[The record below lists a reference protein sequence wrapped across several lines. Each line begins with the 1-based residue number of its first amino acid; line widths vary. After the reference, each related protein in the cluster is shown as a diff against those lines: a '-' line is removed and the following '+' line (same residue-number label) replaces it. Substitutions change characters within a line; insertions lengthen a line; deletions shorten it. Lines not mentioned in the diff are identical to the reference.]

1 MPPRPSFPS
10 ITNLPSWV
18 AANLGMTE
26 KHSLCYKRD
35 MTSRPTLVHH
45 LFAHAQHQPD
55 VAALRYK
62 DNGTWHDI
70 TWENYKQRVL
80 IAGAG
85 LRSLGLVPGD
95 MIAILSTNRTE
106 WLVGDLAAL
115 AIGCPSVPIYPSSIG
130 IQVQYIL
137 EHSGCKAV
145 LAEDLSQLHKLLE
158 IRDQCPALEH
168 IIVLDGDGVT
178 GQDGIIAWS
187 ELVQRGRDAGAE
199 GQAAVETQVDAN
211 DPAGLATIVYTS
223 GTTGPPKGAMISHR
237 NMMAMAESLA
247 AALEAGEN
255 DSSLS
260 FLPLSHIA
268 ERLQGEIMA
277 VRVGYTVNMGEGLD
291 HVAANLVE
299 TEPTILVCVP
309 RLWEKY
315 YSRIT
320 SGLVDAPDLR
330 KKLFTWA
337 TDVGKAAAHQRALG
351 NKPNLSLQIQ
361 YEVADRL
368 VMSKVRKR
376 LGMARGRKF
385 ISGAAPLS
393 ADVGRFFAGLGII
406 IQEVYGQTECV
417 GVCTFN
423 PTDRPKFGT
432 VGVAVQGQEIK
443 IADDGEILLKGD
455 NVFMGY
461 FKQPEA
467 TAEALVDGWLHTG
480 DVGEFDEDGYLR
492 ITDRKKD
499 IIVTAGG
506 KNVSPQNI
514 ENRLKQFPGV
524 SQVVVVGDKRK
535 FLSALVTLDE
545 EGLQELYKRDDRKL
559 PPAAAR
565 PDDKDIRKLVQ
576 GYIDEVNTRLSSY
589 ETLKKFVVLPDDFTV
604 ESGELT
610 PSLKVKRR
618 VIQRTHETLI
628 DSFYSEKFG

>member
-1 MPPRPSFPS
+1 
-10 ITNLPSWV
+10 
-18 AANLGMTE
+18 MTQ
-26 KHSLCYKRD
+26 
-35 MTSRPTLVHH
+35 RPTLLHH
-45 LFAHAQHQPD
+45 LFAHAHAQHD

-62 DNGTWHDI
+62 AKGTWHDI
-70 TWENYKQRVL
+70 TWEGYKQRVL
-80 IAGAG
+80 VAGAG
-85 LRSLGLVPGD
+85 LRSLGMVPGD
-95 MIAILSTNRTE
+95 MTAILSTNRTE

-115 AIGCPSVPIYPSSIG
+115 AIGCPTVPIYPSSIAP
-130 IQVQYIL
+130 QVQYIL
-137 EHSGCKAV
+137 EHSGCRAV
-145 LAEDLSQLHKLLE
+145 FAEDAGQLHKLLE
-158 IRDQCPALEH
+158 IRDACPALEH
-168 IIVLDGDGVT
+168 IIVLEGDDVSTQDGVISWA
-178 GQDGIIAWS
+178 D
-187 ELVQRGRDAGAE
+187 LVKRGDDAGPEAW
-199 GQAAVETQVDAN
+199 AAVEAQAHAN

-247 AALEAGEN
+247 AALEAGDH

-277 VRVGYTVNMGEGLD
+277 IRVGYTVNMGEGLD

-330 KKLFTWA
+330 KKLFGWA
-337 TDVGKAAAHQRALG
+337 TDVGKAVAHQRSLG
-351 NKPNLSLQIQ
+351 VPPSLTLKMQ
-361 YEVADRL
+361 YDVADRL
-368 VMSKVRKR
+368 VLSKVRKR

-385 ISGAAPLS
+385 LSGAAPLS
-393 ADVGRFFAGLGII
+393 ADVGVFFAGLGIS

-423 PTDRPKFGT
+423 PADKPKYGT
-432 VGVAVQGQEIK
+432 VGVPVQGQELK
-443 IADDGEILLKGD
+443 IAEDGEILVKGD

-461 FKQPEA
+461 LKQPEA
-467 TAEALVDGWLHTG
+467 TAETVVDGWLHTG
-480 DVGEFDEDGYLR
+480 DVGEFDADGYVK

-545 EGLQELYKRDDRKL
+545 EGLEELYDRDDRKL
-559 PPAAAR
+559 PPADTR
-565 PDDKDIRKLVQ
+565 PTDDGIRALLQSYV
-576 GYIDEVNTRLSSY
+576 DEVNGGLASY
-589 ETLKKFVVLPDDFTV
+589 ETVKKFVILPEDFTV

-618 VIQRTHETLI
+618 VIQRTHEALI
-628 DSFYSEKFG
+628 DSFYSEKFA

>member
-1 MPPRPSFPS
+1 
-10 ITNLPSWV
+10 
-18 AANLGMTE
+18 
-26 KHSLCYKRD
+26 
-35 MTSRPTLVHH
+35 MTSRPTLLHH
-45 LFAHAQHQPD
+45 LFDHARHQHD
-55 VAALRYK
+55 AVALRYK
-62 DNGTWHDI
+62 AKGTWHDI
-70 TWENYKQRVL
+70 TWEGYKQRVL
-80 IAGAG
+80 VAAAG
-85 LRSLGLVPGD
+85 LRALGLVPGD
-95 MIAILSTNRTE
+95 LVGILSTNRTE

-115 AIGCPSVPIYPSSIG
+115 ALGCHTVPIYPSSIG

-137 EHSGCKAV
+137 EHSGARAI
-145 LAEDLSQLHKLLE
+145 LAEDAGQLHKLME
-158 IRDQCPALEH
+158 IRDECPALEH
-168 IIVLDGDGVT
+168 IVLFEEADAAGHEGVVSWR
-178 GQDGIIAWS
+178 D
-187 ELVQRGRDAGAE
+187 LVKRGMDAGA
-199 GQAAVETQVDAN
+199 AAWAEVEAVADAA
-211 DPAGLATIVYTS
+211 DPTKLATIVYTS

-247 AALEAGEN
+247 AALEAGDS

-277 VRVGYTVNMGEGLD
+277 IRVGYTVNMGEGLD

-315 YSRIT
+315 YSKIT
-320 SGLVDAPDLR
+320 SGLQDAPDLR
-330 KKLFTWA
+330 RKLFGWA
-337 TDVGKAAAHQRALG
+337 TDVGKAMAHQRSLG
-351 NKPNLSLQIQ
+351 QTPPATLKIQ
-361 YEVADRL
+361 YDVADRL
-368 VMSKVRKR
+368 VLGKVRKA

-393 ADVGRFFAGLGII
+393 ADVGVFFSGLGIS

-423 PTDRPKFGT
+423 PADKPRFGT

-443 IADDGEILLKGD
+443 IAEDGEIVIRGD

-467 TAEALVDGWLHTG
+467 TAETVVDGWLLTG
-480 DVGEFDEDGYLR
+480 DVGEFDADGYLK

-514 ENRLKQFPGV
+514 ENRLKQYPGI

-545 EGLQELYKRDDRKL
+545 EGLEELYERDERKL
-559 PPAAAR
+559 PPAEAR
-565 PDDKDIRKLVQ
+565 ADDDGIRALIQ
-576 GYIDEVNTRLSSY
+576 GYVDDTNTFLASY
-589 ETLKKFVVLPDDFTV
+589 ETLKKFVVLPEDFTV

-618 VIQRTHETLI
+618 VIQRTHEALI
-628 DSFYSEKFG
+628 DSFYGEKFA